1 MAYRSIAWLMSQ
13 AAAAPTA
20 NPTAGPS
27 RRTCTENS
35 AQSATPDASA
45 LATAIR
51 IRSMG
56 KTTTSLVPASIDVQG
71 LAHGAR
77 YASVAHHVAQ
87 DYRVGRGQDGAQEQ
101 RLHHRGPEQ
110 EVRPGGHDRDDDQGS
125 RTQRESTGTAPAPSM
140 LSLPILT
147 PSRQRTRASV
157 SVATDSRS
165 GFSGPSM
172 RTPRPCSPSKNPK
185 LRKIIGKEIGARSTS
200 PEARPAMVRTTAI
213 KAKVVS
219 KSGKGVSPNRG
230 SRGQARGTGGGRGRR
245 RDRLGRAAR
254 RGCRARRYGRLLS
267 PGSNPRCGSC

>member
-56 KTTTSLVPASIDVQG
+56 KTTTSLVPASMFRAWRMERGMRPLRTTSRRTTGSVE
-71 LAHGAR
+71 AR
-77 YASVAHHVAQ
+77 MVPRSSDSTIEVPSKKYDPAATTETMI
-87 DYRVGRGQDGAQEQ
+87 RVP
-101 RLHHRGPEQ
+101 GP
-110 EVRPGGHDRDDDQGS
+110 
-125 RTQRESTGTAPAPSM
+125 RESTGTAPAPSM

-157 SVATDSRS
+157 SVATDIQKRVLRAEHEDAQTVLPEQKSQTQKDYRKRDWGS
-165 GFSGPSM
+165 LHE
-172 RTPRPCSPSKNPK
+172 PRGETCDGEDHGDQSKG
-185 LRKIIGKEIGARSTS
+185 REQ
-200 PEARPAMVRTTAI
+200 V
-213 KAKVVS
+213 
-219 KSGKGVSPNRG
+219 
-230 SRGQARGTGGGRGRR
+230 GQRR
-245 RDRLGRAAR
+245 
-254 RGCRARRYGRLLS
+254 LS
-267 PGSNPRCGSC
+267 

>member
-125 RTQRESTGTAPAPSM
+125 RTQREHRDGSGALHALVTDPHAFEAEDEGQRERSHRLQKRVLRAEHEDAQTV
-140 LSLPILT
+140 LPEQKSQT
-147 PSRQRTRASV
+147 QK
-157 SVATDSRS
+157 DY
-165 GFSGPSM
+165 
-172 RTPRPCSPSKNPK
+172 
-185 LRKIIGKEIGARSTS
+185 RK
-200 PEARPAMVRTTAI
+200 
-213 KAKVVS
+213 
-219 KSGKGVSPNRG
+219 
-230 SRGQARGTGGGRGRR
+230 
-245 RDRLGRAAR
+245 RDRRSLHEPRGETCDGEDHGDQSKGREQVGQR
-254 RGCRARRYGRLLS
+254 RLS
-267 PGSNPRCGSC
+267 

>member
-1 MAYRSIAWLMSQ
+1 MAYRSMAWLMSQ

-56 KTTTSLVPASIDVQG
+56 KTTTSLVPASMFRAWRTERGMRPLRTTSRRTTGSVE
-71 LAHGAR
+71 AR
-77 YASVAHHVAQ
+77 MVPRSSDSTIEVPSKKYDPAATTETMI
-87 DYRVGRGQDGAQEQ
+87 RVP
-101 RLHHRGPEQ
+101 GP
-110 EVRPGGHDRDDDQGS
+110 
-125 RTQRESTGTAPAPSM
+125 RESTGTAPAPSM

-230 SRGQARGTGGGRGRR
+230 SRGRARGTGGGRGRR
-245 RDRLGRAAR
+245 RDRPGRAAR